1 MSEPELAMIG
11 GDLSHPSSALISPD
25 SGYQT
30 LPTRGKPG
38 IYGVDLKSTVCVAAF
53 LL

>member
-11 GDLSHPSSALISPD
+11 GDLSHPSNALISPD

-38 IYGVDLKSTVCVAAF
+38 SYGVDLHSTVCIGAF

>member
-1 MSEPELAMIG
+1 MSEPELATIG
-11 GDLSHPSSALISPD
+11 GDLSQPSSGLISSD

-38 IYGVDLKSTVCVAAF
+38 IYVVDF
-53 LL
+53 

>member
-38 IYGVDLKSTVCVAAF
+38 IYGIDP
-53 LL
+53 

>member
-1 MSEPELAMIG
+1 MSEPELATIG
-11 GDLSHPSSALISPD
+11 GDLSQPPSGLISCD

-38 IYGVDLKSTVCVAAF
+38 IYVV
-53 LL
+53 

>member
-11 GDLSHPSSALISPD
+11 GDLSQPSRGLMSSE

-38 IYGVDLKSTVCVAAF
+38 IYAVAF
-53 LL
+53 